1 MVFII
6 LGPKVFPFD
15 RLMAIFYSIV
25 EVGASSS
32 ANILTQLSTLVTLNL
47 LTKVSADD
55 QIDSPKY
62 KCIVP
67 LEFAVEIGKQV
78 EIDVYQCL
86 YDYV

>member
-1 MVFII
+1 
-6 LGPKVFPFD
+6 
-15 RLMAIFYSIV
+15 MAIFYSIV

-67 LEFAVEIGKQV
+67 LEFAVEIGRQV
-78 EIDVYQCL
+78 EVDVYQCL
-86 YDYV
+86 YDYL